1 MTPCPAIEPT
11 LSRGTI
17 SCYCPF
23 KQVKFFCPACSLKD
37 FIYFKFNPQK
47 YNSIFKFSLP
57 ALLTK
62 PLYVSGHT
70 NFMR

>member
-1 MTPCPAIEPT
+1 MNKIH
-11 LSRGTI
+11 SVHNI
-17 SCYCPF
+17 PF
-23 KQVKFFCPACSLKD
+23 AAPPPR
-37 FIYFKFNPQK
+37 IYFKFNPQK